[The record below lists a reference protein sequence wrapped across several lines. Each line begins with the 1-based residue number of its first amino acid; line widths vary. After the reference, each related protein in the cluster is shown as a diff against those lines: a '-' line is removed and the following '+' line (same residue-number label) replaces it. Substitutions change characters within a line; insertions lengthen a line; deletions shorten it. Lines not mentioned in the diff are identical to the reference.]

1 MTTANWYVLRVKP
14 HKERPVYRLLKAR
27 EVEVFFPS
35 VKVNPVNPRAAR
47 ERPFFPGYMFVRAD
61 LAEVGQNAFS
71 WLPGVQGL
79 VRFGEQPAM
88 VPENLIHEIR
98 RRLAEIKQAGGLALD
113 GLEKGDRVRIVGGP
127 FAGYEAIFDLRL
139 PGQERV
145 QVLLAFLSRYPQ
157 PIKLHPAHIE
167 KIAKKKGNQ

>member
-1 MTTANWYVLRVKP
+1 MSNWYVLRVKP
-14 HKERPVYRLLKAR
+14 HKERSVYRLLKTR

-47 ERPFFPGYMFVRAD
+47 ERAYFPGYMFVFAN
-61 LAEVGQNAFS
+61 LEEVGLNAFS
-71 WLPGVQGL
+71 WLPGVHGL
-79 VRFGEQPAM
+79 VRFGDQPAI
-88 VPENLIHEIR
+88 VPENLVHEIR
-98 RRLAEIKQAGGLALD
+98 RRLAEIKKAGGLSLD
-113 GLEKGDRVRIVGGP
+113 GLAKGDKVRIVGGP

-167 KIAKKKGNQ
+167 KISKK